1 MRKFKKPLIILFI
14 TITTLVVLTI
24 VFISPITKYLVEKY
38 DAKYTGREIKMDW
51 AYVNPFTGYIHFS
64 NVKIYELNS
73 DSIFFSANGVSANFS
88 MFKILS
94 KTKTYEISDLTLN
107 RPNGIITQNNK
118 EYNFNDLI
126 QKFSAQ
132 DTSKVANVVSH
143 FNILNV
149 KILEGIFYYRD
160 KQVPINYF
168 IKKVNIES
176 TGMQWDADTIAA
188 KFSFLS
194 GIGSG
199 GMKGNFTINSKSKDY
214 RLAIVI
220 QKFDLNILEQY
231 LSALTNYGSYTAS
244 LDADLNVKGNFK
256 AAEDVTFSGLLAIN
270 DFHIGKNPRDD
281 YASFDKLTL
290 AVAELSPKNHKY
302 FFDSLLIKHP
312 YFKYEKYDN
321 ANNLQTMFAAKDSNN
336 AVTKIPIAKL
346 TATKFNLVL
355 EIGNYIKKLSKNFF
369 RSDYQIKRLAITDG
383 DLKFNDYSLIEKFS
397 MDFNPI
403 NIKADSIDKDHKRA
417 NISIKS
423 GIKPYGNVSVAIGL
437 NPKDS
442 SDFDLQYQIQKLP
455 ATLFNPYII
464 SQTSY
469 PVDRGTIELN
479 GTWQVRNGN
488 IQSKNHLL
496 VIDPRAGRRI
506 KNKATSWIPI
516 WLIMGFVRER
526 GNVIDYEIPITGNLK
541 NPKFHLHDVLFDVL
555 KNIFVKPATIPYG
568 MEVKNIESEIEKSL
582 TLKWEMR
589 NSLLRS
595 KQKRFIEKMADFLV
609 KNPDA
614 SITIHPQQHELKEKE
629 YILFYEAKKKY
640 FLKIN
645 NKTSQSFSEEDSVNV
660 DKISVKNAV
669 FVNYLNKHIKDSLLF
684 TIQDKCA
691 MFVDSNLV
699 SSKFDHLNKERENT
713 FMSYFKRQNMEKR
726 IKISAGENVIPYNG
740 FSFYKITYKGEYP
753 ESILRSYRKLDEYND
768 EAPRKKYRIERK
780 KNKGT
785 T

>member
-1 MRKFKKPLIILFI
+1 MSKFKKPLIILII
-14 TITTLVVLTI
+14 TITTLVVLAI

-64 NVKIYELNS
+64 NVKIYELSS
-73 DSIFFSANGVSANFS
+73 DSIFFAANGVSANFS

-107 RPNGIITQNNK
+107 QPNGIITQNNK

-126 QKFSAQ
+126 KKFSPQ
-132 DTSKVANVVSH
+132 DSSKAAKTVSH

-149 KILEGIFYYRD
+149 KILDGIFYYRD

-231 LSALTNYGSYTAS
+231 LSALTNYGSYTAN

-270 DFHIGKNPRDD
+270 DFHIGKNPKDD
-281 YASFDKLTL
+281 YASFDILSL
-290 AVAELSPKNHKY
+290 AIAELSPKNHKY
-302 FFDSLLIKHP
+302 LFDSLLLKHP

-336 AVTKIPIAKL
+336 VVTKIPIAKL

-383 DLKFNDYSLIEKFS
+383 DLKFNDYSLSEKFS

-417 NISIKS
+417 NVFIKS
-423 GIKPYGNVSVAIGL
+423 GIKPYGNVSVAISL

-442 SDFDLQYQIQKLP
+442 SDFDLQYQLQKFP
-455 ATLFNPYII
+455 ATLLNPYII

-496 VIDPRAGRRI
+496 VIDPRAGRRV

-555 KNIFVKPATIPYG
+555 KNIFVKPATVPYG
-568 MEVKNIESEIEKSL
+568 MEVKNIETEIEKSL

-589 NSLLRS
+589 NSLLRP
-595 KQKRFIEKMADFLV
+595 KQKRFIEKMADFLE

-614 SITIHPQQHELKEKE
+614 SISIHPQQYVLKEKE

-645 NKTSQSFSEEDSVNV
+645 NKTRQSFSEEDSVDV
-660 DKISVKNAV
+660 DKMSVKNAV

-691 MFVDSNLV
+691 MFVDTSLV
-699 SSKFDHLNKERENT
+699 NSKFNHLNKERENI
-713 FMSYFKRQNMEKR
+713 FMSFFKHQNMEKR

-740 FSFYKITYKGEYP
+740 FSFYKIEYKGEYP
-753 ESILRSYRKLDEYND
+753 ESILRAYRKLDEYND
-768 EAPRKKYRIERK
+768 EAPRKKYKIERK

>member
-1 MRKFKKPLIILFI
+1 MHKFKKPLIIFIVAI
-14 TITTLVVLTI
+14 TILVVLAI
-24 VFISPITKYLVEKY
+24 VFISPITKYLVEK
-38 DAKYTGREIKMDW
+38 DDTKYTGRQIKMDW
-51 AYVNPFTGYIHFS
+51 AYVNPFTGYIHFN

-73 DSIFFSANGVSANFS
+73 DSIFFSANGVSANIAI
-88 MFKILS
+88 FKILS
-94 KTKTYEISDLTLN
+94 NTKTYEISDLTLN
-107 RPNGIITQNNK
+107 QPNGIITQNNK

-126 QKFSAQ
+126 KKFSPQ
-132 DTSKVANVVSH
+132 DSSKAAKTVSH
-143 FNILNV
+143 INILNV
-149 KILEGIFYYRD
+149 KIIDGIFYYRD

-176 TGMQWDADTIAA
+176 TGMQWDADTIVA

-194 GIGSG
+194 GIGDGS
-199 GMKGNFTINSKSKDY
+199 MKGNFTINSKSKDY
-214 RLAIVI
+214 HLAIVI

-231 LSALTNYGSYTAS
+231 LSAITNYGSYTAN

-256 AAEDVTFSGLLAIN
+256 AAENVTFSGLLAIN
-270 DFHIGKNPRDD
+270 DFHIGKNPKDD
-281 YASFDKLTL
+281 YASFDKLAL
-290 AVAELSPKNHKY
+290 AIAELSPKNHKY
-302 FFDSLLIKHP
+302 LFDSLLLKNP

-321 ANNLQTMFAAKDSNN
+321 ANNMQTMFATKDSNN
-336 AVTKIPIAKL
+336 VVTKIPIAKL
-346 TATKFNLVL
+346 SPSKFNLVL

-369 RSDYQIKRLAITDG
+369 RSDYQINRLAIDGG
-383 DLKFNDYSLIEKFS
+383 DLKFNDYSLSEKFS

-417 NISIKS
+417 NVSIKS
-423 GIKPYGNVSVAIGL
+423 GIKPYGNISVALSL

-442 SDFDLQYQIQKLP
+442 SDFDLQYQVQKLP

-469 PVDRGTIELN
+469 PFDRGTIELN

-496 VIDPRAGRRI
+496 IIDPRASRRI

-568 MEVKNIESEIEKSL
+568 MDVKSIESEIEKSL

-589 NSLLRS
+589 NCLLRP

-614 SITIHPQQHELKEKE
+614 SITIHPQQYVKKEKE

-640 FLKIN
+640 FMKIN
-645 NKTSQSFSEEDSVNV
+645 NKSRQSFSDEDSVNV
-660 DKISVKNAV
+660 DKMSLKDAV

-691 MFVDSNLV
+691 RFVDTSLV
-699 SSKFDHLNKERENT
+699 ISKFNHLNKERENT
-713 FMSYFKRQNMEKR
+713 FKSFFKSRNVEKR
-726 IKISAGENVIPYNG
+726 LKISAGENVIPYNG

-753 ESILRSYRKLDEYND
+753 ESILRAYRKLDEYNN
-768 EAPRKKYRIERK
+768 EAPRKKYRIERR

>member
-1 MRKFKKPLIILFI
+1 
-14 TITTLVVLTI
+14 
-24 VFISPITKYLVEKY
+24 
-38 DAKYTGREIKMDW
+38 
-51 AYVNPFTGYIHFS
+51 
-64 NVKIYELNS
+64 
-73 DSIFFSANGVSANFS
+73 

-94 KTKTYEISDLTLN
+94 KTKTYEISDLTFTQ
-107 RPNGIITQNNK
+107 PYGIITQNNK

-126 QKFSAQ
+126 KKFSPQ
-132 DTSKVANVVSH
+132 DSSKAAKTVSH

-149 KILEGIFYYRD
+149 KILDGIFYYRD

-614 SITIHPQQHELKEKE
+614 SITIHPQHYELKEKE

>member
-1 MRKFKKPLIILFI
+1 
-14 TITTLVVLTI
+14 
-24 VFISPITKYLVEKY
+24 
-38 DAKYTGREIKMDW
+38 
-51 AYVNPFTGYIHFS
+51 
-64 NVKIYELNS
+64 
-73 DSIFFSANGVSANFS
+73 

-94 KTKTYEISDLTLN
+94 KTKTYEISDLTFTQ
-107 RPNGIITQNNK
+107 PYGIITQNNK

-126 QKFSAQ
+126 KKFSPQ
-132 DTSKVANVVSH
+132 DSSKAAKTVSH

-149 KILEGIFYYRD
+149 KILDGIFYYRD

-469 PVDRGTIELN
+469 PIDRGTIELN

>member
-1 MRKFKKPLIILFI
+1 MHKFKKPLIIFIVAI
-14 TITTLVVLTI
+14 TILVVLAI

-38 DAKYTGREIKMDW
+38 DTKYTGRQIKMDW
-51 AYVNPFTGYIHFS
+51 AYVNPFTGYIHFN

-73 DSIFFSANGVSANFS
+73 DSIFFSATGVSANIA

-94 KTKTYEISDLTLN
+94 NTKTYEISDITLN
-107 RPNGIITQNNK
+107 QPNGIITQNNK

-126 QKFSAQ
+126 KKFSPQ
-132 DTSKVANVVSH
+132 DSSKVSKVVSH
-143 FNILNV
+143 INILNV
-149 KILEGIFYYRD
+149 KIIDGIFYYRD

-231 LSALTNYGSYTAS
+231 LSALTNYGSYTAN

-256 AAEDVTFSGLLAIN
+256 AAENVTFSGLLAIN
-270 DFHIGKNPRDD
+270 DFHIGKNPKDD
-281 YASFDKLTL
+281 YASFDKMTL
-290 AVAELSPKNHKY
+290 AIAELSPKNHKY

-321 ANNLQTMFAAKDSNN
+321 ANNLQTMFAVMDSNN
-336 AVTKIPIAKL
+336 VATKLPIAKS
-346 TATKFNLVL
+346 TPAKFNLVL

-383 DLKFNDYSLIEKFS
+383 DLKFNDYSLSEKFS

-417 NISIKS
+417 DVSIKS
-423 GIKPYGNVSVAIGL
+423 DIKPYGNVSIAISL

-442 SDFDLQYQIQKLP
+442 SDFDLQYQMQKLP

-469 PVDRGTIELN
+469 PLDRGTIELN

-496 VIDPRAGRRI
+496 IIDPRASRRI

-568 MEVKNIESEIEKSL
+568 MDVKSIESEIEKSL

-589 NSLLRS
+589 NCLLRP

-614 SITIHPQQHELKEKE
+614 SITIQPQQYLKKEKE

-645 NKTSQSFSEEDSVNV
+645 NKSRQSFSDEDSVNV
-660 DKISVKNAV
+660 DKMSVKNAV
-669 FVNYLNKHIKDSLLF
+669 FVDYLNKHIKDSLLF
-684 TIQDKCA
+684 TIQDKCDRY
-691 MFVDSNLV
+691 VDTSLV
-699 SSKFDHLNKERENT
+699 ISKLNHLNKERENT
-713 FMSYFKRQNMEKR
+713 FMSYFKSRNVEKR
-726 IKISAGENVIPYNG
+726 LKISAGENVIPYNG

-753 ESILRSYRKLDEYND
+753 EFILRAYRKLDEYNN
-768 EAPRKKYRIERK
+768 EAPRKKYRLERR

>member
-1 MRKFKKPLIILFI
+1 
-14 TITTLVVLTI
+14 
-24 VFISPITKYLVEKY
+24 
-38 DAKYTGREIKMDW
+38 
-51 AYVNPFTGYIHFS
+51 
-64 NVKIYELNS
+64 
-73 DSIFFSANGVSANFS
+73 

-94 KTKTYEISDLTLN
+94 KTKTYEISDLTFTQ
-107 RPNGIITQNNK
+107 PYGIITQNNK

-126 QKFSAQ
+126 KKFSPQ
-132 DTSKVANVVSH
+132 DSSKAAKTVSH

-149 KILEGIFYYRD
+149 KILDGIFYYRD

-176 TGMQWDADTIAA
+176 NGMQWDADTIAA

-214 RLAIVI
+214 RLAVVV

-231 LSALTNYGSYTAS
+231 LSALTNYGSYTAN

-256 AAEDVTFSGLLAIN
+256 AAEDVTFSGLMAIN
-270 DFHIGKNPRDD
+270 DFHIGKNPKDD
-281 YASFDKLTL
+281 YASFDILSL
-290 AVAELSPKNHKY
+290 AIAELSPKNHKY
-302 FFDSLLIKHP
+302 LFDSILLKHP

-321 ANNLQTMFAAKDSNN
+321 ANNLLTMFAAKDSNN
-336 AVTKIPIAKL
+336 VVTKIPIAKL

-423 GIKPYGNVSVAIGL
+423 GIKPYGNISVALSL

-442 SDFDLQYQIQKLP
+442 SDFDLQYQLQKFP
-455 ATLFNPYII
+455 ATLLNPYII

-469 PVDRGTIELN
+469 PIDRGTIELN

-496 VIDPRAGRRI
+496 VIDPRAGRRV

-568 MEVKNIESEIEKSL
+568 MDVKSIESEIEKSL

-589 NSLLRS
+589 NCLLRP
-595 KQKRFIEKMADFLV
+595 KQKRFIEKMADFLAE
-609 KNPDA
+609 NPDA
-614 SITIHPQQHELKEKE
+614 SITIHPQQYELKEKE

-645 NKTSQSFSEEDSVNV
+645 NKSSQSFSDEDSVNV
-660 DKISVKNAV
+660 DKMSVKEAV

-691 MFVDSNLV
+691 RFMDTSLVVSN
-699 SSKFDHLNKERENT
+699 FNHLNKERENI
-713 FMSYFKRQNMEKR
+713 FMSFFKSRNVEKR

-740 FSFYKITYKGEYP
+740 FSFYKIEYKGEYP
-753 ESILRSYRKLDEYND
+753 ESILRAYRKLDEYND

>member
-1 MRKFKKPLIILFI
+1 MHKFKKPLIIFIVAI
-14 TITTLVVLTI
+14 TILVVLAI

-38 DAKYTGREIKMDW
+38 DTKYTGRQIKMDW
-51 AYVNPFTGYIHFS
+51 AYVNPFTGYIHFN

-73 DSIFFSANGVSANFS
+73 DSIFFSANGVSANIA

-94 KTKTYEISDLTLN
+94 NTKTYEISDLTLN
-107 RPNGIITQNNK
+107 QPNGIITQNNK

-126 QKFSAQ
+126 KKFSPQ
-132 DTSKVANVVSH
+132 DSSKAAKTVSH
-143 FNILNV
+143 INILNV
-149 KILEGIFYYRD
+149 KIIDGIFYYRD

-176 TGMQWDADTIAA
+176 TGMQWDADTIVA

-214 RLAIVI
+214 RLAVVV

-231 LSALTNYGSYTAS
+231 LSALTNYGSYTAN

-256 AAEDVTFSGLLAIN
+256 AAENVTFSGLLAIN
-270 DFHIGKNPRDD
+270 DFHIGKNPKDD
-281 YASFDKLTL
+281 YASFDKLSL
-290 AVAELSPKNHKY
+290 AIAELSPKNHKY
-302 FFDSLLIKHP
+302 LFDSLLLKNP

-321 ANNLQTMFAAKDSNN
+321 ANNMQTMFATKDSNN
-336 AVTKIPIAKL
+336 VVTKIPIAKL

-369 RSDYQIKRLAITDG
+369 RSDYQINRLAIDSG
-383 DLKFNDYSLIEKFS
+383 DLKFNDYSLSEKFS

-403 NIKADSIDKDHKRA
+403 NIKADSINKDHKRA
-417 NISIKS
+417 NVSIKS
-423 GIKPYGNVSVAIGL
+423 GIKPYGNVSIAISL

-442 SDFDLQYQIQKLP
+442 SDFDLQYQMQKLP

-469 PVDRGTIELN
+469 PIDRGTIELN

-496 VIDPRAGRRI
+496 IIDPRASRRI

-568 MEVKNIESEIEKSL
+568 MDVKSIESEIEKSL

-589 NSLLRS
+589 NCLLRP

-614 SITIHPQQHELKEKE
+614 SITIHPQQYVKKEKE

-640 FLKIN
+640 FMKIN
-645 NKTSQSFSEEDSVNV
+645 NKSSQSFSDEDSVNV
-660 DKISVKNAV
+660 DKMSVKNAV
-669 FVNYLNKHIKDSLLF
+669 FVDYLNKHIKDSLLF

-691 MFVDSNLV
+691 RFVDTSLV
-699 SSKFDHLNKERENT
+699 ISKFNHLNKERENT
-713 FMSYFKRQNMEKR
+713 FKSFFKSRNVEKR
-726 IKISAGENVIPYNG
+726 LKISAGENVIPYNG

-753 ESILRSYRKLDEYND
+753 ESILRAYRKLDEYNN
-768 EAPRKKYRIERK
+768 EAPRKKYRIERR

>member
-1 MRKFKKPLIILFI
+1 MHKFKKPLIIFIVAI
-14 TITTLVVLTI
+14 TILVVLAI

-38 DAKYTGREIKMDW
+38 DTKYTGRQIKMDW
-51 AYVNPFTGYIHFS
+51 AYVNPFTGYIHFN

-73 DSIFFSANGVSANFS
+73 DSIFFSANGVSANIA

-94 KTKTYEISDLTLN
+94 NTKTYEISDLTLN
-107 RPNGIITQNNK
+107 QPNGIITQNNK

-126 QKFSAQ
+126 KKFSPQ
-132 DTSKVANVVSH
+132 DSSKAAKTVSH

-149 KILEGIFYYRD
+149 KIIDGIFYYRD

-231 LSALTNYGSYTAS
+231 LSALTNYGSYTAN

-256 AAEDVTFSGLLAIN
+256 AAENVTFSGLLAIN
-270 DFHIGKNPRDD
+270 DFHIGKNTKDD
-281 YASFDKLTL
+281 YASFDKLAL
-290 AVAELSPKNHKY
+290 AIVELSPKNHKY
-302 FFDSLLIKHP
+302 LFDSLLLEHP

-321 ANNLQTMFAAKDSNN
+321 ANNLQTMFAGKDSNN
-336 AVTKIPIAKL
+336 VATKLPIAKVSPS
-346 TATKFNLVL
+346 KFNLVL

-369 RSDYQIKRLAITDG
+369 RSDYQINRLAIVGG
-383 DLKFNDYSLIEKFS
+383 DLKFNDYSLSEKFS

-403 NIKADSIDKDHKRA
+403 NIKADSINKDHKRA
-417 NISIKS
+417 NVSIKS
-423 GIKPYGNVSVAIGL
+423 GIKPYGNVSIAISL

-442 SDFDLQYQIQKLP
+442 SDFDLQYQMQKLP

-469 PVDRGTIELN
+469 PFDRGTIELN

-496 VIDPRAGRRI
+496 IIDPRASRRV

-568 MEVKNIESEIEKSL
+568 MDVKSIESEIEKSL

-589 NSLLRS
+589 NCLLRP

-614 SITIHPQQHELKEKE
+614 SITIHPQQYVKKEKE

-640 FLKIN
+640 FMKIN
-645 NKTSQSFSEEDSVNV
+645 NKSSQSFSDEDSVNV
-660 DKISVKNAV
+660 DKMSVKNAV
-669 FVNYLNKHIKDSLLF
+669 FVDYLNKHIKDSLLF

-691 MFVDSNLV
+691 RFVDTSLV
-699 SSKFDHLNKERENT
+699 ISKFNHLNKERENT
-713 FMSYFKRQNMEKR
+713 FKSFFKSRNVEKR
-726 IKISAGENVIPYNG
+726 LKISAGENVIPYNG

-753 ESILRSYRKLDEYND
+753 ESILRAYRKLDEYNN
-768 EAPRKKYRIERK
+768 EAPRKKYRIERR

>member
-1 MRKFKKPLIILFI
+1 MRKFKKPLIVLII
-14 TITTLVVLTI
+14 TITSLVVLA
-24 VFISPITKYLVEKY
+24 VLFISPITKYLVEKY
-38 DAKYTGREIKMDW
+38 DVKYTGRQIKMDW
-51 AYVNPFTGYIHFS
+51 AYVNPLTGYIHFN

-73 DSIFFSANGVSANFS
+73 DSIFFSANGVSANIA

-94 KTKTYEISDLTLN
+94 KTKTYEISDLTFTQ
-107 RPNGIITQNNK
+107 PYGIITQNNK
-118 EYNFNDLI
+118 EYNFKDLI
-126 QKFSAQ
+126 QKFSAN
-132 DTSKVANVVSH
+132 DTSKVAKAVSH

-149 KILEGIFYYRD
+149 KIIDGIFYYRD

-176 TGMQWDADTIAA
+176 TGMQWNADTIAA

-199 GMKGNFTINSKSKDY
+199 GMKGNFTTNSKSKDY

-231 LSALTNYGSYTAS
+231 LSALTNYGSYTAN

-256 AAEDVTFSGLLAIN
+256 AAENVTFSGLLAIN
-270 DFHIGKNPRDD
+270 DFHIGKNPKDD
-281 YASFDKLTL
+281 YASFDKMTL
-290 AVAELSPKNHKY
+290 AIAELSPKNHKY
-302 FFDSLLIKHP
+302 LFDSLLIKHP

-321 ANNLQTMFAAKDSNN
+321 ANNLQTMFAVMDSNN
-336 AVTKIPIAKL
+336 VATKIPIAQL
-346 TATKFNLVL
+346 SPSKFNLVL
-355 EIGNYIKKLSKNFF
+355 EIGDYIKKLSKNFF

-383 DLKFNDYSLIEKFS
+383 NLKFNDYSLSEKFS

-417 NISIKS
+417 DVSIKS
-423 GIKPYGNVSVAIGL
+423 DIKPYGNVSIAISL

-442 SDFDLQYQIQKLP
+442 SDFDLQYQMQKLP

-469 PVDRGTIELN
+469 PFDRGTVELN

-496 VIDPRAGRRI
+496 IIDPRATRRI
-506 KNKATSWIPI
+506 KNKASSWIPI

-541 NPKFHLHDVLFDVL
+541 NPKFHLHDILFDVL

-568 MEVKNIESEIEKSL
+568 MNVKNIENEIEKSL
-582 TLKWEMR
+582 TLKWKMR
-589 NSLLRS
+589 NCLLLP

-614 SITIHPQQHELKEKE
+614 SITIHPQQYVIKEKE

-645 NKTSQSFSEEDSVNV
+645 NKSSQSFSDEDSVNV
-660 DKISVKNAV
+660 DKMSVKNPV
-669 FVNYLNKHIKDSLLF
+669 FVSYMNKHIKDSLLF

-691 MFVDSNLV
+691 RFVDTSLV
-699 SSKFDHLNKERENT
+699 ISKFNHLNKERENT
-713 FMSYFKRQNMEKR
+713 FMSFFKSRNVEKR
-726 IKISAGENVIPYNG
+726 LKISVGENVIPYNG

-753 ESILRSYRKLDEYND
+753 ESILGAYRKLDEYNN
-768 EAPRKKYRIERK
+768 EAPRKKYRIERR

>member
-1 MRKFKKPLIILFI
+1 MRKFKKPLLVLII
-14 TITTLVVLTI
+14 TIITLVALAI
-24 VFISPITKYLVEKY
+24 LFISPITKYLVEKY
-38 DAKYTGREIKMDW
+38 DAKYTGRQIKMDW

-73 DSIFFSANGVSANFS
+73 DSIFFSANGVSANIS
-88 MFKILS
+88 MFKMLS
-94 KTKTYEISDLTLN
+94 KTKTYEISDFTLTQ
-107 RPNGIITQNNK
+107 PKGIIFQNNK

-126 QKFSAQ
+126 KKFSTQ
-132 DTSKVANVVSH
+132 DSSKVAKSVSH

-149 KILEGIFYYRD
+149 KIIDGIFYYRD

-176 TGMQWDADTIAA
+176 TGMQWDTDTIAA

-199 GMKGNFTINSKSKDY
+199 GMKGNFTINSKNKDY

-231 LSALTNYGSYTAS
+231 LSALTNYGSYTAN

-256 AAEDVTFSGLLAIN
+256 AAENVTFSGLLAIN
-270 DFHIGKNPRDD
+270 DFHIGKNPKDD
-281 YASFDKLTL
+281 YASFDKLALTIE
-290 AVAELSPKNHKY
+290 ELSPKNHKY
-302 FFDSLLIKHP
+302 LFDSLLLEHP

-321 ANNLQTMFAAKDSNN
+321 ASNLETMFAGKDSNN
-336 AVTKIPIAKL
+336 VTTKLPIAKL
-346 TATKFNLVL
+346 SPSKFNLVL

-369 RSDYQIKRLAITDG
+369 KSDYQINQLAINNG
-383 DLKFNDYSLIEKFS
+383 DLKFNDYSLSEKFS

-403 NIKADSIDKDHKRA
+403 NIKADSIGKDQKRA
-417 NISIKS
+417 IVSIKS
-423 GIKPYGNVSVAIGL
+423 DIKPYGNISIAISL

-442 SDFDLQYQIQKLP
+442 SYFDLQYQMQKFP
-455 ATLFNPYII
+455 ATLLNPYII

-469 PVDRGTIELN
+469 PLDRGTIELN
-479 GTWQVRNGN
+479 GTWKVRNGN
-488 IQSKNHLL
+488 IQSNNHILI
-496 VIDPRAGRRI
+496 VDPRASRRI
-506 KNKATSWIPI
+506 KNKATSWIPL

-526 GNVIDYEIPITGNLK
+526 GNVIDYKIPITGNLK

-555 KNIFVKPATIPYG
+555 KNIFIKPATVPYG
-568 MEVKNIESEIEKSL
+568 MEVKNIETEIEKAL
-582 TLKWEMR
+582 TLKWVMR
-589 NSLLRS
+589 HSSLTS
-595 KQKRFIEKMADFLV
+595 KQEKFIERMADFLV

-614 SITIHPQQHELKEKE
+614 SITIYPQQYEIKEKE

-640 FLKIN
+640 FLKVN
-645 NKTSQSFSEEDSVNV
+645 NKSKQSFSEEDSVIV
-660 DKISVKNAV
+660 DKMSIKNAV

-684 TIQDKCA
+684 TIQDKC
-691 MFVDSNLV
+691 V
-699 SSKFDHLNKERENT
+699 SFLDTSIVNNKSSQLNKARKNV
-713 FMSYFKRQNMEKR
+713 FLAFFIDRNVEKR
-726 IKISAGENVIPYNG
+726 IRISEGENIIPFDG
-740 FSFYKITYKGEYP
+740 FSFYKIAYKGEYP
-753 ESILRSYRKLDEYND
+753 ESILRAYRKLDEYNN
-768 EAPRKKYRIERK
+768 EAPRKKYRVERR

>member
-14 TITTLVVLTI
+14 TITTLVVLAI

-64 NVKIYELNS
+64 NVKIYELSS
-73 DSIFFSANGVSANFS
+73 DSIFFAANGVSANIA

-94 KTKTYEISDLTLN
+94 NTKTYEISDLTLN
-107 RPNGIITQNNK
+107 KPNGIITQNNK

-126 QKFSAQ
+126 KKFSPE

-149 KILEGIFYYRD
+149 KIIEGIFYYRD

-231 LSALTNYGSYTAS
+231 LSALTNYGSYTAN

-270 DFHIGKNPRDD
+270 DFHIGKNPKDD
-281 YASFDKLTL
+281 YASFDILSL
-290 AVAELSPKNHKY
+290 AIAELSPKNHKY
-302 FFDSLLIKHP
+302 LFDSLLLKHP

-336 AVTKIPIAKL
+336 VVTKIPIAKL

-423 GIKPYGNVSVAIGL
+423 GIKPYGNVSVALSL

-442 SDFDLQYQIQKLP
+442 SDFDLQYQLQKFP
-455 ATLFNPYII
+455 ATLLNPYII

-469 PVDRGTIELN
+469 PIDRGTIELN

-496 VIDPRAGRRI
+496 VIDPRAGRRV

-568 MEVKNIESEIEKSL
+568 MDVKSIESEIEKSL

-589 NSLLRS
+589 NCLLRP
-595 KQKRFIEKMADFLV
+595 KQKRFIEKMADFLAE
-609 KNPDA
+609 NPDA
-614 SITIHPQQHELKEKE
+614 SITIHPQQYELKEKE

-645 NKTSQSFSEEDSVNV
+645 NKSSQSFSDEDSVNV
-660 DKISVKNAV
+660 DKMSVKEAV

-691 MFVDSNLV
+691 RFMDTSLVVSN
-699 SSKFDHLNKERENT
+699 FNHLNKERENI
-713 FMSYFKRQNMEKR
+713 FMSFFKSRNVEKR

-740 FSFYKITYKGEYP
+740 FSFYKIEYKGEYP
-753 ESILRSYRKLDEYND
+753 ESILRAYRKLDEYND

>member
-1 MRKFKKPLIILFI
+1 MHKFKKPLIIFIVAI
-14 TITTLVVLTI
+14 TILVVLAI

-38 DAKYTGREIKMDW
+38 DTKYTGRQIKMDW
-51 AYVNPFTGYIHFS
+51 AYVNPFTGYIHFN

-73 DSIFFSANGVSANFS
+73 DSIFFSANGVSANIA

-94 KTKTYEISDLTLN
+94 NTKTYEISDLTLN
-107 RPNGIITQNNK
+107 QPNGIITQNNK

-126 QKFSAQ
+126 KKFSPQ
-132 DTSKVANVVSH
+132 DSSKAAKTVSH
-143 FNILNV
+143 INILNV
-149 KILEGIFYYRD
+149 KIIDGIFYYRD

-176 TGMQWDADTIAA
+176 TGMQWDADTIVA

-231 LSALTNYGSYTAS
+231 LSALTNYGSYTAN

-256 AAEDVTFSGLLAIN
+256 AAENVTFSGLLAIN
-270 DFHIGKNPRDD
+270 DFHIGKNPKDD
-281 YASFDKLTL
+281 YASFDKLSL
-290 AVAELSPKNHKY
+290 AIAELSPKNHKY
-302 FFDSLLIKHP
+302 LFDSLLLKNP

-321 ANNLQTMFAAKDSNN
+321 ANNMQTMFATKDSNN
-336 AVTKIPIAKL
+336 VVTKIPIAKL

-369 RSDYQIKRLAITDG
+369 RSDYQINRLAIDSG
-383 DLKFNDYSLIEKFS
+383 DLKFNDYSLSEKFS

-403 NIKADSIDKDHKRA
+403 NIKADSINKDHKRA
-417 NISIKS
+417 NVSIKS
-423 GIKPYGNVSVAIGL
+423 GIKPYGNVSIAISL

-442 SDFDLQYQIQKLP
+442 SDFDLQYQMQKLP

-469 PVDRGTIELN
+469 PIDRGTIELN

-496 VIDPRAGRRI
+496 IIDPRASRRI

-568 MEVKNIESEIEKSL
+568 MDVKSIESEIEKSL

-589 NSLLRS
+589 NCLLRP

-614 SITIHPQQHELKEKE
+614 SITIHPQQYVKKEKE

-640 FLKIN
+640 FMKIN
-645 NKTSQSFSEEDSVNV
+645 NKSSQSFSDEDSVNV
-660 DKISVKNAV
+660 DKMSVKNAV
-669 FVNYLNKHIKDSLLF
+669 FVDYLNKHIKDSLLF

-691 MFVDSNLV
+691 RFVDTSLV
-699 SSKFDHLNKERENT
+699 ISKFNHLNKERENT
-713 FMSYFKRQNMEKR
+713 FKSFFKSRNVEKR
-726 IKISAGENVIPYNG
+726 LKISAGENVIPYNG

-753 ESILRSYRKLDEYND
+753 ESILRAYRKLDEYNN
-768 EAPRKKYRIERK
+768 EAPRKKYRIERR

>member
-1 MRKFKKPLIILFI
+1 MSKFKKPLIVLFI
-14 TITTLVVLTI
+14 TITTLVVLAI
-24 VFISPITKYLVEKY
+24 LFISPITKYLVEKY
-38 DAKYTGREIKMDW
+38 DTKYTGRQIKMDW

-73 DSIFFSANGVSANFS
+73 DSIFFSAHGVSANIS
-88 MFKILS
+88 LFKILS
-94 KTKTYEISDLTLN
+94 KTYEISDFTLN
-107 RPNGIITQNNK
+107 QPNGIITQSNK

-126 QKFSAQ
+126 KIFSSQ
-132 DTSKVANVVSH
+132 DSSKVAKAVSH
-143 FNILNV
+143 INILNV
-149 KILEGIFYYRD
+149 KIIDGIFYYRD

-176 TGMQWDADTIAA
+176 TGMHWDADTIAA

-194 GIGSG
+194 GIDSG
-199 GMKGNFTINSKSKDY
+199 GMKGNFTINSKNKDY
-214 RLAIVI
+214 RLAIVV
-220 QKFDLNILEQY
+220 QKFDLDILEQY
-231 LSALTNYGSYTAS
+231 LSALTNYGNYTAN

-270 DFHIGKNPRDD
+270 DFHIGKNPKDD
-281 YASFDKLTL
+281 YASFDKLSL
-290 AVAELSPKNHKY
+290 AIAELSPKNHKY
-302 FFDSLLIKHP
+302 LFDSLLLKHP

-336 AVTKIPIAKL
+336 VVTKIPIAKL

-383 DLKFNDYSLIEKFS
+383 DLKFNDYSLSEKFS

-403 NIKADSIDKDHKRA
+403 NIKADSVDKVHKRA
-417 NISIKS
+417 NIYIKS
-423 GIKPYGNVSVAIGL
+423 GIKPFGNISIALSL

-442 SDFDLQYQIQKLP
+442 SDFDLQYQMQKLP

-469 PVDRGTIELN
+469 PIDRGTIELN

-496 VIDPRAGRRI
+496 IIDPRASRRL

-568 MEVKNIESEIEKSL
+568 IC
-582 TLKWEMR
+582 
-589 NSLLRS
+589 LL
-595 KQKRFIEKMADFLV
+595 
-609 KNPDA
+609 
-614 SITIHPQQHELKEKE
+614 
-629 YILFYEAKKKY
+629 Y
-640 FLKIN
+640 
-645 NKTSQSFSEEDSVNV
+645 TSPSPRDG
-660 DKISVKNAV
+660 
-669 FVNYLNKHIKDSLLF
+669 LLSR
-684 TIQDKCA
+684 
-691 MFVDSNLV
+691 M
-699 SSKFDHLNKERENT
+699 
-713 FMSYFKRQNMEKR
+713 
-726 IKISAGENVIPYNG
+726 
-740 FSFYKITYKGEYP
+740 
-753 ESILRSYRKLDEYND
+753 
-768 EAPRKKYRIERK
+768 
-780 KNKGT
+780 
-785 T
+785 